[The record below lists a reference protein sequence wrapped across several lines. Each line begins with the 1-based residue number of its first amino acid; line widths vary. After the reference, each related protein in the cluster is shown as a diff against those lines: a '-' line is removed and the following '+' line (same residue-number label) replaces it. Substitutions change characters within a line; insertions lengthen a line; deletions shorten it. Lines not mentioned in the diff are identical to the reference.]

1 MSTIVLGVDI
11 KEVWE
16 WVAYGEGGGGG
27 GAILIR

>member
-27 GAILIR
+27 GHF